1 MCHTSNRPA
10 LASRS
15 IVSSRF
21 GNTTPRTR
29 ALTRTFRDAP
39 IARLRLRLTGRTRPR
54 FHHPSVS
61 IAVLA
66 ILQPLGVV
74 AVRTPRT
81 KAITRR
87 ANRAL
92 AASIVRPRGS
102 GPTRHF
108 TAPHLSPAPHF
119 RPPRRSSHAAAMRAP
134 NAEQP
139 ANRFAG
145 CLMFGRHYSGEPNK
159 IVSGQR
165 IGRNL
170 SGFLGRN
177 LNFLSDYFDFL
188 LAKRNRN
195 GNSIFGRKRYFAQKQ
210 NQSEDA

>member
-1 MCHTSNRPA
+1 MAFILPQIPEPAPSTSGEVGHFRHEVNSIRRKHRTAA
-10 LASRS
+10 LWRRVRLAHAP
-15 IVSSRF
+15 F

-29 ALTRTFRDAP
+29 ATTRSFRDAP
-39 IARLRLRLTGRTRPR
+39 IAPLRLRLRVRSRPR

-66 ILQPLGVV
+66 ILQPFDVA

-81 KAITRR
+81 KAIARR

-119 RPPRRSSHAAAMRAP
+119 RPPRASSHADARAKRKTTS
-134 NAEQP
+134 ECV
-139 ANRFAG
+139 RW
-145 CLMFGRHYSGEPNK
+145 L
-159 IVSGQR
+159 
-165 IGRNL
+165 
-170 SGFLGRN
+170 
-177 LNFLSDYFDFL
+177 FDIL
-188 LAKRNRN
+188 LA
-195 GNSIFGRKRYFAQKQ
+195 GI
-210 NQSEDA
+210 